1 MMWRCGC
8 AVACLMS
15 FIALGGCANPQLAA
29 GNPTASLGKVVSSI
43 GFDLKPTSSEDAQRA
58 REDAIIAQA
67 IAAHEM
73 RNP

>member
-1 MMWRCGC
+1 MMWRCVC
-8 AVACLMS
+8 AVACIVLS
-15 FIALGGCANPQLAA
+15 IVSSGCANQQFSA
-29 GNPTASLGKVVSSI
+29 GNATASLGKVVSSI
-43 GFDLKPTSSEDAQRA
+43 GFDMKTTSPDDAQRA